1 MSKKYQIE
9 VEEILQKVV
18 KIEADSFEEAIDKA
32 RKMYHDCEIILEA
45 EDLKETNFDL
55 YQDIVIKDK
64 KSKDYER

>member
-1 MSKKYQIE
+1 MSKIYQIE

-18 KIEADSFEEAIDKA
+18 EIEADSFEEAIDKA
-32 RKMYHDCEIILEA
+32 REMYHDCEIILEA

-55 YQDIVIKDK
+55 YQDVVIKDK